1 MTELIGNKFYK
12 LTVLEKMISDKNRCI
27 KYRCS
32 CECGNETIVY
42 KSNLISGHTKSCGCD
57 KQKNARQLFTK
68 HGLSGTRIYRIW
80 VEMNHRCYLASD
92 TNYQKYGAKGITVCD
107 QWKNDFQAFY
117 DWAIANGYSDDLT
130 LDRIDNDLGY
140 SPNNCRWA
148 TYSQQNKNRKK
159 FKRKK
164 EDK

>member
-1 MTELIGNKFYK
+1 MIGQKYNSLLI
-12 LTVLEKMISDKNRCI
+12 LERIENGKNRQPRFKCL
-27 KYRCS
+27 CD
-32 CECGNETIVY
+32 CGNETIVF
-42 KSNLISGHTKSCGCD
+42 KSNLITGHTKSCGCD
-57 KQKNARQLFTK
+57 KRKNARQLFTK

-92 TNYQKYGAKGITVCD
+92 TNYQKYGARGISVCNE
-107 QWKNDFQAFY
+107 WKDNFLAFY
-117 DWAIANGYSDDLT
+117 DWAMTNGYSDELT
-130 LDRIDNDLGY
+130 IDRIDNDLGY

>member
-1 MTELIGNKFYK
+1 MIGQKYNSLLI
-12 LTVLEKMISDKNRCI
+12 LERVENGKNRQPRFKCL
-27 KYRCS
+27 CD
-32 CECGNETIVY
+32 CGNETIVH
-42 KSNLISGHTKSCGCD
+42 KSNLISGHIKSCGCD
-57 KQKNARQLFTK
+57 RQKNARRLFTR

-92 TNYQKYGAKGITVCD
+92 TSYQKYGAKGITVCD
-107 QWKNDFQAFY
+107 EWKNDFQTFY
-117 DWAIANGYSDDLT
+117 DWAIANGYSDELT
-130 LDRIDNDLGY
+130 IDQIDNDLGY